1 MIRGTMTVKL
11 KFALLAAAIAMA
23 STANAAIFTVT
34 WSGAQ
39 FENAASAIG
48 VFDIDTSLFPDLA
61 GAQPTNPVGTGFSI
75 ISFTVAGSAGGNG
88 SFTQADFGSFYFA
101 AFSPLNYSQ
110 QLIGQTMS
118 NGINFGSFGA
128 GYGGPSG
135 DFNLFGVNPSAPSG
149 TYYFQLTTSGGDN
162 LWVTS
167 IAPGTVP
174 EPASWAM
181 LIAGFGLTGAAL
193 RRRRTAVAA

>member
-1 MIRGTMTVKL
+1 MKL

-23 STANAAIFTVT
+23 SAANAAIFTVT

-39 FENAASAIG
+39 FGNTASAVG
-48 VFDIDTSLFPDLA
+48 VFDIDTSLFPNLG

-75 ISFTVAGSAGGNG
+75 ISFNVSGSAGGNG

-110 QLIGQTMS
+110 QLIGQTMG
-118 NGINFGSFGA
+118 NGFNFGSFGA

-135 DFNLFGVNPSAPSG
+135 DFNLFSVNPGAPTGSF
-149 TYYFQLTTSGGDN
+149 YFQLTTAGGDN
-162 LWVTS
+162 IGVTS
-167 IAPGTVP
+167 FAPGTVP

-193 RRRRTAVAA
+193 RRRRGTVAA